1 MVSLLPP
8 LTGASVQHPAALSVP
23 HLVVEA
29 VGAGKQ
35 INMLATLCNFALF
48 LKKSELHNHPAPFV
62 WNKERPRLSYE
73 NAHGTPW
80 VQNAE

>member
-1 MVSLLPP
+1 MDLDSGSAGAIPTAFHTVDYFFLQFLPFLLFGHVIVSLLPP

-48 LKKSELHNHPAPFV
+48 
-62 WNKERPRLSYE
+62 
-73 NAHGTPW
+73 
-80 VQNAE
+80 